1 MTIFLMIVGMG
12 LVTFCLRL
20 SFLALSGRWQLPLLL
35 QRALYFVPVAIL
47 VALIVPD
54 LIFIAGSYDL
64 SLSNGRVIAAVVA
77 ALVAWR
83 FKNVLLTLGVGMGL
97 LYAFQALFG

>member
-1 MTIFLMIVGMG
+1 MSIFLMIVGMG

-35 QRALYFVPVAIL
+35 QRALYFVPVSIL

-54 LIFIAGSYDL
+54 LIFIAGSYDW
-64 SLSNGRVIAAVVA
+64 SLSNGRVVAAGLA

-97 LYAFQALFG
+97 LYTFQALFG